1 MAEGLNY
8 STYAFLDYT
17 FPSVLGSV
25 VIGVQ
30 GLITIFLL
38 ILSAF
43 NKLNNSVTNALFLY
57 SKVVFS
63 GVLKKDDNGR
73 SLFYNYYSTYHH
85 DEFVLSFVSTV
96 VLYCVFISF
105 WASFLLKETFVCD
118 RRFDCFAGNSS
129 LSHLFGEDFERVQDC
144 DEVEED
150 ATVICFHF
158 VFDSSEGFSYAV
170 GFFGVAVSY
179 IHIYGH
185 LVIWIMEKMSA
196 PNVAT
201 LAKFFWCVC
210 LAVVWLAPWIF
221 VIVLASLPA
230 LSDLTEYT
238 GESFVKFYAFLLF
251 FFIGGPCLAI
261 FSIIFLRKSIQQ
273 KLQSTRNKDPR
284 NGQNQDVDRGP
295 GIIQDVDR
303 GPDTTTL

>member
-1 MAEGLNY
+1 MAEGLSY

-17 FPSVLGSV
+17 FPFVLGIV
-25 VIGVQ
+25 VIVIQ
-30 GLITIFLL
+30 ALINIILI

-43 NKLNNSVTNALFLY
+43 KKFNSIKKALFLY

-129 LSHLFGEDFERVQDC
+129 LSHLFSEDFERVQDC
-144 DEVEED
+144 DEIEES
-150 ATVICFHF
+150 ATVICFHI

-238 GESFVKFYAFLLF
+238 GESFVKFYAFLLCF
-251 FFIGGPCLAI
+251 AIGGPCLAV
-261 FSIIFLRKSIQQ
+261 FSIIFLLKSIRQ
-273 KLQSTRNKDPR
+273 NAR
-284 NGQNQDVDRGP
+284 NGQNQDVDPGP
-295 GIIQDVDR
+295 QIIQNVRAPKFQDADYTSEV
-303 GPDTTTL
+303 

>member
-1 MAEGLNY
+1 MAEGLSY
-8 STYAFLDYT
+8 STYTFLDYT
-17 FPSVLGSV
+17 FPFVLGIV
-25 VIGVQ
+25 VIVIQ
-30 GLITIFLL
+30 ALINIILI

-63 GVLKKDDNGR
+63 GVLKRDDNGQP
-73 SLFYNYYSTYHH
+73 LFYNYYSISHH
-85 DEFVLSFVSTV
+85 YVYVLSFVSTV

-118 RRFDCFAGNSS
+118 RRFDCFAGNS
-129 LSHLFGEDFERVQDC
+129 LSRSFSEDFERVQDC
-144 DEVEED
+144 DEIEES

-261 FSIIFLRKSIQQ
+261 FSIIFLLKSIRQ
-273 KLQSTRNKDPR
+273 NAR
-284 NGQNQDVDRGP
+284 NGQNQDVDPGP
-295 GIIQDVDR
+295 QIIQNVRAPKFQDVDY
-303 GPDTTTL
+303 TSAV

>member
-1 MAEGLNY
+1 MAEGLSY
-8 STYAFLDYT
+8 STYTFLDYT
-17 FPSVLGSV
+17 FPFVLGIV
-25 VIGVQ
+25 VIVVQ
-30 GLITIFLL
+30 VLITIFLIVL
-38 ILSAF
+38 LAF
-43 NKLNNSVTNALFLY
+43 KKFNSITNALFLY

-73 SLFYNYYSTYHH
+73 SLFYNYYSISHH
-85 DEFVLSFVSTV
+85 YVYVLSFVSTV
-96 VLYCVFISF
+96 VLYCIFISF

-118 RRFDCFAGNSS
+118 RRFDCFVGNSS

-144 DEVEED
+144 DDIEES

-158 VFDSSEGFSYAV
+158 AFDSSEGFSYAV
-170 GFFGVAVSY
+170 GFFGVAVAY

-238 GESFVKFYAFLLF
+238 GESFVKLYAFLLCF
-251 FFIGGPCLAI
+251 AIGGPFLAV
-261 FSIIFLRKSIQQ
+261 FSIIFLLKSIRQ
-273 KLQSTRNKDPR
+273 NAR
-284 NGQNQDVDRGP
+284 NGQNQDVDPGP
-295 GIIQDVDR
+295 QIIQNVRAPKFQDVDY
-303 GPDTTTL
+303 TSEV

>member
-1 MAEGLNY
+1 MAEGLSY
-8 STYAFLDYT
+8 STYTFLDYV
-17 FPSVLGSV
+17 FPFGLGIL
-25 VIGVQ
+25 VILVQ
-30 GLITIFLL
+30 VLL
-38 ILSAF
+38 IITAF
-43 NKLNNSVTNALFLY
+43 KTIPNALFLY
-57 SKVVFS
+57 SKAVFS

-73 SLFYNYYSTYHH
+73 SLFYNYYSKSNHYVS
-85 DEFVLSFVSTV
+85 VLSFVSTV

-129 LSHLFGEDFERVQDC
+129 LSLLFGEDFERVQDC
-144 DEVEED
+144 DKIKEN

-170 GFFGVAVSY
+170 GFFGVAVPY

-185 LVIWIMEKMSA
+185 LVIWIMEKMFA

-201 LAKFFWCVC
+201 LAKFVWCVC

-238 GESFVKFYAFLLF
+238 GESFVKLYAFLVCF
-251 FFIGGPCLAI
+251 AIGGPFLAI
-261 FSIIFLRKSIQQ
+261 FSIIFLRKSIRQ
-273 KLQSTRNKDPR
+273 KLRSARNEDPR
-284 NGQNQDVDRGP
+284 NGQNQGVDP
-295 GIIQDVDR
+295 VPEAIQHVDLGIETIA
-303 GPDTTTL
+303 L